1 MAYNLDPNLE
11 YFIGVG
17 LPKQETEFFTQL
29 RLQLEGKDR
38 VSSPPHI
45 TLKPPFIY
53 HFEKPLTEQLEKWA
67 KKQQP
72 FTATF
77 KKIGSFKQK
86 KYSTLF
92 LSPER
97 GKEFHYLEHDLS
109 DRIRFLPKESNYVPH
124 LTLANR
130 IDHEKIA
137 HIKDIVR
144 DMELVFQMQ
153 VDSITL
159 YHHQRTQPWE
169 VHSVYQFS

>member
-1 MAYNLDPNLE
+1 MAYTLDPELE

-17 LPKQETEFFTQL
+17 LPKKETQFFTEL
-29 RLQLEGKDR
+29 RLRLEGNDH

-45 TLKPPFIY
+45 TLKPPFTY
-53 HFEKPLTEQLEKWA
+53 HFEKPLTEQLAKWA

-97 GKEFHYLEHDLS
+97 GEEFRDLENNLS
-109 DRIRFLPKESNYVPH
+109 DLIRFIPKEVNYVPH

-130 IDHEKIA
+130 LDHGKIGA
-137 HIKDIVR
+137 LKQLVR
-144 DMELVFQMQ
+144 DLDLVLQLH
-153 VDSITL
+153 VDQITL
-159 YHHQRTQPWE
+159 YRHRRFEPWA
-169 VHSVYQFS
+169 VHSVYPFG